1 MERTMKNPTW
11 TRKLVLIAGVL
22 DIIALLTIMLA
33 IFNFTPLTLIV
44 SVSVGGALIGLSVL
58 LYVVVVITDLKER
71 GVL

>member
-1 MERTMKNPTW
+1 MKNPDW

-22 DIIALLTIMLA
+22 NIIALLTILLS
-33 IFNFTPLTLIV
+33 IFRFTPLTLII

-58 LYVVVVITDLKER
+58 MYIVVVVTDLKER

>member
-1 MERTMKNPTW
+1 MKNPTW

>member
-1 MERTMKNPTW
+1 MERTMKNPNW

>member
-1 MERTMKNPTW
+1 MERTMKNPNW

-58 LYVVVVITDLKER
+58 LYVVVVITDLRER

>member
-1 MERTMKNPTW
+1 MNNPRW

-22 DIIALLTIMLA
+22 DIIALLTILLS
-33 IFNFTPLTLIV
+33 IFNFTPLTLII

-58 LYVVVVITDLKER
+58 LYIVVVVTDLKER

>member
-1 MERTMKNPTW
+1 MKNPNW